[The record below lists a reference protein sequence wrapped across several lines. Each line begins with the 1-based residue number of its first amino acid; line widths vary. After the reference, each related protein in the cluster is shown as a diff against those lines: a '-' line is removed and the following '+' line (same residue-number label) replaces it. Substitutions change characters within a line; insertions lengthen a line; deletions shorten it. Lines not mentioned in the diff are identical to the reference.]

1 MYFDD
6 GIPVSTHVGVVD
18 VQATNAETGSCRCRE
33 TGGSEPGDGTSSDT
47 VDWSG
52 QTSLVLELICVHW
65 GIPIPQISQMGSL

>member
-33 TGGSEPGDGTSSDT
+33 TGGSEPG
-47 VDWSG
+47 
-52 QTSLVLELICVHW
+52 VLLSEMKSFADLAVAL
-65 GIPIPQISQMGSL
+65 S